1 MAVAD
6 WRADAAFINVVASMA
21 MVFSADVAL
30 GLTYPILAVL
40 LEARGVSESAIGIN
54 AAMSPLGIILAGL
67 VLPRLVR
74 SYGTKVF
81 AHLGIVIIGVCIL
94 ALAYTSDFYVWCAI
108 RLALGAAICATYTM
122 SEAWVMT
129 FTPDERRGRVTA
141 IYTMVMSA
149 GFGLGPF
156 LMPFTGIDSPLPFWI
171 AFVAMAISAIP
182 VLFVRLNDEH
192 AGDAESQESAGVGRF
207 ALAAPLLL
215 FAVLT
220 MTLFD
225 STMLSFL
232 PIYGLRSGL
241 DLTTAS
247 WMLAVIIAGH
257 CVLQYPVGWLADRWS
272 RHGILWV
279 CAFLTIA
286 LTALMPQVIAT
297 PLIWPTAFLLGASAY
312 SIYTV
317 ALIVMGD
324 NFRGPMLVAGSAAL
338 GAMWGVGG
346 IVGAP
351 AAGAVIDVAGI
362 GVFPY
367 LLTGVYVIL
376 LAGLVITG
384 GRLIRHNPH

>member
-1 MAVAD
+1 MALSR

-21 MVFSADVAL
+21 MVFSADVAI

-54 AAMSPLGIILAGL
+54 AAMSPLGIILAGF
-67 VLPRLVR
+67 VLPVLVKR
-74 SYGTKVF
+74 FGTKVF
-81 AHLGIVIIGVCIL
+81 AHLGIAVIAACIL
-94 ALAYTSDFYVWCAI
+94 ALAYTSDFYVWCVI
-108 RLALGAAICATYTM
+108 RLVLGVAVCMTYTM

-129 FTPDERRGRVTA
+129 FTPNERRGRVTA

-156 LMPFTGIDSPLPFWI
+156 LIPFTGIDGPLPFWI
-171 AFVAMAISAIP
+171 AFAAMLVASIP
-182 VLFVRLNDEH
+182 VLFVRLNNEH
-192 AGDAESQESAGVGRF
+192 ADAGENEESAGIVRF
-207 ALAAPLLL
+207 GLAAPLLL

-247 WMLAVIIAGH
+247 WMLAIIIAGH

-272 RHGILWV
+272 RQGILWL
-279 CAFLTIA
+279 CALLTIV
-286 LTALMPQVIAT
+286 LTALMPQIIST
-297 PLIWPTAFLLGASAY
+297 PLIWPAAFLLGASAY

-324 NFRGPMLVAGSAAL
+324 NFRGAMLVAGSAAL

-351 AAGAVIDVAGI
+351 VAGAVIDVAGI

-376 LAGLVITG
+376 LAGLVFTG
-384 GRLIRHNPH
+384 GRLIRACTD